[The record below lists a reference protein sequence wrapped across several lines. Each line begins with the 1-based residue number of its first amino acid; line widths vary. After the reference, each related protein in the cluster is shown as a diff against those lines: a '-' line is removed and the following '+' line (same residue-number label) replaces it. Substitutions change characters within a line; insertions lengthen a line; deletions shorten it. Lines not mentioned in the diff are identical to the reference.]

1 MNNLTDLIGNV
12 DFLLLVLYAAAAW
25 LLMRF
30 FLFKGLEKRTY
41 LILLIFFV
49 LKILGFVTNNLLI
62 IYYWKIADSISYY
75 EETQNLCNMIVSN
88 VSNVR
93 YLFAPVT
100 EYNNAIKLDNLLSA
114 TNSGAGLES
123 NFFVT
128 RFCTLLYPLAL
139 GKFLLLNFFFC
150 FISTIAQFKIYL
162 VLAKRYPHIKKYLGI
177 CVLYLPTLLLYASP
191 IFKETLCLS
200 FIGFSIYHLA
210 QLNKRH
216 GILGNTLGLLI
227 NLAFILLLK
236 PYVIYTLLIAIGIV
250 FIFKAIFFYYRHS
263 ILGKL
268 LTLFIL
274 TASIIIFALN
284 IDLLDPYIASFAD
297 MSNFFQQQYNGDF
310 GESSSFEL
318 GEMEMST
325 VGFLKKAPLAVYAS
339 YFRPH
344 LWEVRKPIMLVS
356 AIESFAILL
365 LLLAALIKN
374 GLHLRDLLKNDLPL
388 TIVISYVVVFGIV
401 VGLTTFNFGTLVR
414 YKVPGLPF
422 LWIFTFLLLHYKPKP
437 A

>member
-1 MNNLTDLIGNV
+1 MNKLTELIGHA
-12 DFLLLVLYAAAAW
+12 DFELLLLYAVMAW
-25 LLMRF
+25 LLMRH
-30 FLFKGLEKRTY
+30 FLFKGLEKSAY
-41 LILLIFFV
+41 KLLLLFFV
-49 LKILGFVTNNLLI
+49 LKILGTLINNLLI
-62 IYYWKIADSISYY
+62 IYYWKIADSLSYFD
-75 EETQNLCNMIVSN
+75 ESQNLCNMILRN

-100 EYNNAIKLDNLLSA
+100 EYNGAIKLDNLLSA
-114 TNSGAGLES
+114 TSSGSGLET

-128 RFCTLLYPLAL
+128 RVCTLLYPFAL
-139 GKFLLLNFFFC
+139 GRFLLLNFLFC
-150 FISTIAQFKIYL
+150 FISTVAQFKLYL
-162 VLAKRYPHIKKYLGI
+162 VLSQRYPNIKKYLGI
-177 CVLYLPTLLLYASP
+177 CILYLPTLLLYASP

-200 FIGFSIYHLA
+200 FIGFLIYHLW
-210 QLNKRH
+210 QLKNRH
-216 GILGNTLGLLI
+216 NILVNTLGLLV
-227 NLAFILLLK
+227 NLAFILIIK
-236 PYVIYTLLIAIGIV
+236 SYVVYTLLIAIGIV
-250 FIFKAIFFYYRHS
+250 FLLKAIFLFYTHS

-268 LTLFIL
+268 FTLL
-274 TASIIIFALN
+274 MLIISVVIFALN
-284 IDLLDPYIASFAD
+284 TDLFDPYITAFVD

-325 VGFLKKAPLAVYAS
+325 FGFLKKAPLACYTT

-356 AIESFAILL
+356 AIENFALLL

-374 GLHLRDLLKNDLPL
+374 GIHVRDLLKKDLAL
-388 TIVISYVVVFGIV
+388 AIVITYVIVFGIV

-422 LWIFTFLLLHYKPKP
+422 LWIFILLLLHYKPKP